1 MHIFFISGI
10 PAGNSGTGRLVQT
23 LVKQARKHNNIKVS
37 VLFNTPK
44 NKDLLNDT
52 LHNPDI
58 LNADHVVL
66 LHPQTLGFRW
76 CMEFLLHRKKR
87 TWIYVL
93 DASFFCIRSY
103 NHIPG
108 ESSACLRCL
117 KGKFDWALRLQC
129 PVFPTKQDDALA
141 FLMFLKKKV
150 QARHIG
156 LLAQNESYKK
166 LLHTHFGN
174 EAIVYKVGMW
184 AADFD
189 ALLAPITREN
199 KRKFLTP
206 YFDVV
211 FHGSSHPAKG
221 TIWASVLANFM
232 RDRSFLFPFLKGI
245 DQMGCMPQ
253 ENVYF
258 SNMNWSKG
266 LADQISQSSI
276 TLCPSLWSAPIEG
289 ALVKSIFAANRVG
302 VVEEPT
308 SFSSEIPDNIILKL
322 PQDPQASAA
331 IIRENL
337 KRDIISNQP
346 KIDWVNKFVADNK
359 NVLNNIIEKLLE
371 ESD

>member
-1 MHIFFISGI
+1 MRIFFISGI

-23 LVKQARKHNNIKVS
+23 LVKQSIDRKDIRIS

-44 NKDLLNDT
+44 NKNLLNDI
-52 LHNPDI
+52 LQNQDI
-58 LNADHVVL
+58 IDADHVVL

-76 CMEFLLHRKKR
+76 CMEFLLLRKKR

-108 ESSACLRCL
+108 EFSACLRCL
-117 KGKFDWALRLQC
+117 EGKFDWALKMQC
-129 PVFPTKQDDALA
+129 PVFPTKQDDAVA
-141 FLMFLKKKV
+141 FLMFLRKKV

-166 LLHTHFGN
+166 LMHTHFGD
-174 EAIVYKVGMW
+174 EAIVHKVGMW

-189 ALLAPITREN
+189 TLLAPTNRE
-199 KRKFLTP
+199 KKQESFTP
-206 YFDVV
+206 YFDII
-211 FHGSSHPAKG
+211 FHGSSQPAKG
-221 TIWASVLANFM
+221 TIWANVLTNCM

-245 DQMGCMPQ
+245 DLMGCMPQ

-266 LADQISQSSI
+266 LADQISRSSI

-289 ALVKSIFAANRVG
+289 ALVKSIFAANIVG

-308 SFSSEIPDNIILKL
+308 SFSSEIPENIILKL
-322 PQDPQASAA
+322 PQDPQAAA
-331 IIRENL
+331 SMITENL
-337 KRDIISNQP
+337 KGDISLKQSR
-346 KIDWVNKFVADNK
+346 IDWINKFVSDNR
-359 NVLNNIIEKLLE
+359 NVLDNIIKKIIG
-371 ESD
+371 